1 MVPVAV
7 DLLKPEQAGMAKF
20 VGGGVGGVAKLGKGV
35 GKAGLSGLP
44 YAGTVLLAYEYWWFA
59 CYLAPSLQHKGKS
72 LQLELHIP
80 QQTTADSVC
89 SSVPCASHQKD

>member
-1 MVPVAV
+1 MASVQLSGSAFILNPGSVVPVSV

-44 YAGTVLLAYEYWWFA
+44 YAKAGLLA
-59 CYLAPSLQHKGKS
+59 C
-72 LQLELHIP
+72 EL
-80 QQTTADSVC
+80 
-89 SSVPCASHQKD
+89 